1 MRLIIAGSR
10 IFNDYGILKG
20 ETDSFIDS
28 LRNKGLLEDDDEVII
43 ISGGAKGADKLGERY
58 AKERGYKCEVYIP
71 DWSEGKKAGILRNII
86 MGDTS
91 DACIVF
97 IVNGSRGSLHM
108 ANYSSKK
115 GLITKVINCYE

>member
-20 ETDSFIDS
+20 ETDAYIEH
-28 LRNKGLLEDDDEVII
+28 LRSRGLLENDEVII
-43 ISGGAKGADKLGERY
+43 VSGGAKGADKLGERY
-58 AKERGYKCEVYIP
+58 AREHGYKCEVYFP
-71 DWSEGKKAGILRNII
+71 DWSEGKKAGILRNIV

-97 IVNGSRGSLHM
+97 VVNGSKGSLHM
-108 ANYSSKK
+108 ANYAIKK
-115 GLITKVINCYE
+115 GLFTKTINCYE